1 MDSDP
6 RAALE
11 AYAEPPHEW
20 HVVPGRGVQ
29 PTPRRDHYAP
39 RAFDA
44 LRAVLT
50 LHKPGD
56 DGDCLGCGLTAWE
69 EPTPWPC
76 RTTKAITTALEGKQ

>member
-1 MDSDP
+1 MTSDP

-11 AYAEPPHEW
+11 ALLDLCHGCGCLQFEHAH
-20 HVVPGRGVQ
+20 
-29 PTPRRDHYAP
+29 
-39 RAFDA
+39 RAMLA
-44 LRAVLT
+44 LRAALT

-76 RTTKAITTALEGKQ
+76 RTTKAITTALEGKA